1 MKHPYV
7 RLGLLVLA
15 AVIAVAWLFTT
26 VDRPLP
32 EVWEGFVRGTTGTPI
47 AWTGTL
53 RETTPLLLLG
63 AGVFI
68 ALRAGLFNI
77 GIEGQFIVGA
87 ACSAWVALNL
97 PGPLGSEPVRMLLAM
112 LAGGVAGALWALPA
126 AWIKAYRNGHEVIST
141 IMLNSIAIALT
152 DFLVAGPLKDPK
164 GASPSTAKLAEAMRL
179 PFAFSQGN
187 LQVSSG
193 LLLGI
198 ALAVA
203 MYLWLRFRVAGYEL
217 RLTGENPTAARAA
230 GVSVARVT
238 MAAMVASGA
247 IGGAAGAIHVLA
259 FEGRF
264 YQGFSPGYGFDALG
278 VALLAAGNSLLLIPA
293 GFLFGFLT
301 KGGASLQVFGVPK
314 GITTIMLGLI
324 ILVAAAIRYRRE
336 SNDA

>member
-1 MKHPYV
+1 MKHPYF
-7 RLGLLVLA
+7 RLALLVLA
-15 AVIAVAWLFTT
+15 AIVAVALLFTT

-87 ACSAWVALNL
+87 ACSTWVALNL
-97 PGPLGSEPVRMLLAM
+97 PGPPGTESVRMLLAM

-164 GASPSTAKLAEAMRL
+164 GASPSTARLSEAMRL
-179 PFAFSQGN
+179 PFAFSQDN

-193 LLLGI
+193 LLLGV

-336 SNDA
+336 SDDA